1 MAKHLVKCS
10 ICGEMFDRGSIQA
23 VRTSARRYAH
33 ASCDPNNKDFVPLE
47 VKAED
52 PDLTKLKEFI
62 NELYGKEANWAL
74 INKQIKTF
82 TVENK
87 YSYSGILKSLTYF
100 YKIKGN
106 SVDKSNGG
114 IGIVPF
120 TYQAAYNYYYNLFL
134 AQNQNKN
141 KDIPKI
147 ISKVKEITIP
157 LPEIFLPKRL
167 FNLDDEEVD
176 NE

>member
-33 ASCDPNNKDFVPLE
+33 ATCDPDNKDFVPLE
-47 VKAED
+47 VKTED

-74 INKQIKTF
+74 INKQIKTY
-82 TVENK
+82 TVENN
-87 YSYSGILKSLTYF
+87 YSYSGILKSLVYF

-114 IGIVPF
+114 IGIVPY

-134 AQNQNKN
+134 AQNQNEK
-141 KDIPKI
+141 KDVKAI
-147 ISKVKEITIP
+147 INKVKEITIP
-157 LPEIFLPKRL
+157 LPKIFLPKRL
-167 FNLDDEEVD
+167 FNLDDEEVE